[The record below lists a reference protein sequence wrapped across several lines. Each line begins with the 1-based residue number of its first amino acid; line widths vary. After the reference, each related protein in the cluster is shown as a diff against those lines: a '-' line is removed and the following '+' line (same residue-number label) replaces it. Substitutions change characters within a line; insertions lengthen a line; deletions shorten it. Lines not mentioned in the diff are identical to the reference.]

1 MNRSVVIFA
10 LFISALWPMVI
21 ASAAPE
27 QKALGSFGDWT
38 AVADGDGKKRLCYI
52 GSVPKKAEGKYTTRG
67 DAHFLVTHRPAD
79 KVKGEI
85 SVSAGYT
92 YKEGKDAEAEIDGR
106 NFKLFTRGENA
117 WAYDAASDKAMVAA
131 MKAGRQLIVRGTSSR
146 GTATTDTYSL
156 AGFTAA
162 LAASDKACGDS

>member
-1 MNRSVVIFA
+1 MNRSVVILA
-10 LFISALWPMVI
+10 LFISALCPIAI

-27 QKALGSFGDWT
+27 QKTLGSFGDWT
-38 AVADGDGKKRLCYI
+38 AVADGEGKKRLCYI

-92 YKEGKDAEAEIDGR
+92 YKEGRDAEAEIDGKK
-106 NFKLFTRGENA
+106 FKLFTRGENA

-131 MKAGRQLIVRGTSSR
+131 MKSGKQLIVHGMSSR

-162 LAASDKACGDS
+162 LAASDKACGDN

>member
-1 MNRSVVIFA
+1 MNRSFLTSA
-10 LFISALWPMVI
+10 LFVAALWPIVP

-27 QKALGSFGDWT
+27 QKTLGTFGDWT
-38 AVADGDGKKRLCYI
+38 AVTDGEGKKRLCYI
-52 GSVPKKAEGKYTTRG
+52 GSAPKKSEGKYTTRSET
-67 DAHFLVTHRPAD
+67 HFLVTDRPAD

-92 YKEGKDAEAEIDGR
+92 YKQGKDAEAEIDGKK
-106 NFKLFTRGENA
+106 FKLFTRGENA
-117 WAYDAASDKAMVAA
+117 WAYDAATDKAIVAA
-131 MKAGRQLIVRGTSSR
+131 MKSGKQMIVRGTSSR